1 MHGKGGDFPSF
12 LLYSKRISDVLLS
25 GVPILIKEDPI
36 GFLHLS
42 FQKRFRFFQPASC
55 RMPAFS
61 FVPETKQRQPPQAE
75 GKKRKAGT
83 GTEDFC
89 GTATGPGIIQA
100 DLEKI
105 GRQERRDAY
114 LRMGIDRKNKLTFLW
129 LTEEENTDRIWKEN
143 VLAQAGAL
151 AEKGSRAVVFISGHK
166 DLFPLMEGLV
176 KHNAGMLK

>member
-12 LLYSKRISDVLLS
+12 LLYSKCISDVLLS

-100 DLEKI
+100 DLEKNRKARKE
-105 GRQERRDAY
+105 GRLFEN
-114 LRMGIDRKNKLTFLW
+114 GDR
-129 LTEEENTDRIWKEN
+129 
-143 VLAQAGAL
+143 
-151 AEKGSRAVVFISGHK
+151 
-166 DLFPLMEGLV
+166 
-176 KHNAGMLK
+176 

>member
-1 MHGKGGDFPSF
+1 MKKIVFFDADGTIMDI
-12 LLYSKRISDVLLS
+12 KR
-25 GVPILIKEDPI
+25 GVPESAKKALRKLTCNGNDA
-36 GFLHLS
+36 FLCTG
-42 FQKRFRFFQPASC
+42 R
-55 RMPAFS
+55 AFS

-143 VLAQAGAL
+143 VLAQAGVL